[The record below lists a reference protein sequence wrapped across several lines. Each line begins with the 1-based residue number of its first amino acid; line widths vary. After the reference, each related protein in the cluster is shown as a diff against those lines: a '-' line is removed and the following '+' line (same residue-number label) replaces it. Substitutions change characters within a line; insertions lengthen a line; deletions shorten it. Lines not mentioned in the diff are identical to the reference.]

1 MFLYFCVIVFYFY
14 LFSGFSNST
23 QEDTKC
29 LLPKPS
35 TIICDL
41 WGLFEHTW
49 MWDYSEFW
57 PSESEFLVVGLE
69 LAGGGCSWTE
79 SGNRQ
84 IHSGLDS
91 AEIKYINQ
99 LQILLMLGLQC
110 NIYLNL
116 LNIFRYL
123 PFTLHPNDSGQQN
136 TGMHFNGNEASGKME
151 INWVKNSSQQFGNLI
166 YGKLKSY
173 YNNVASSNF

>member
-110 NIYLNL
+110 NISLNL
-116 LNIFRYL
+116 LNLFRYFIYHL
-123 PFTLHPNDSGQQN
+123 LSILATVDSKTLECIS
-136 TGMHFNGNEASGKME
+136 ME
-151 INWVKNSSQQFGNLI
+151 MKRVAKWKLIESKTVRNSLVI
-166 YGKLKSY
+166 
-173 YNNVASSNF
+173 